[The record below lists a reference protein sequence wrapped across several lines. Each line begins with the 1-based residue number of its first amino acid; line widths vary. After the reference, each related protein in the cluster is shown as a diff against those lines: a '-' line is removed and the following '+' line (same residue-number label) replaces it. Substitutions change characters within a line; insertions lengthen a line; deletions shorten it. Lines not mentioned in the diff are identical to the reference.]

1 MDIDHLVE
9 EAKLRDDTI
18 IDVRTPEEYDSG
30 HIPGAINI
38 PLNECS
44 KVRLDPDRQYELYCL
59 SGRRAQVAQTILKER
74 GYHVENIG
82 GIEDW
87 NGKLAR

>member
-9 EAKLRDDTI
+9 ESNIKNEILV
-18 IDVRTPEEYDSG
+18 DVRTPEEYTSG

-44 KVRLDPDRQYELYCL
+44 KVKLDPDQKYNLYCL
-59 SGRRAQVAQTILKER
+59 SGSRANLAKTILKER

-82 GIEDW
+82 AIKDW
-87 NGKLAR
+87 DGPLEH